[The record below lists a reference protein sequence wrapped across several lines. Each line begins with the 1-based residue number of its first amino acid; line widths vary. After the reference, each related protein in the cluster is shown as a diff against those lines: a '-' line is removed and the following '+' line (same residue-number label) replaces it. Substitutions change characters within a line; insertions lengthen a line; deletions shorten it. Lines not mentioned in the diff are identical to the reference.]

1 MKCYLAAIIIFSLA
15 FSVKGQEQLPDCTNP
30 QEVKLSVYNTFS
42 KNDSLESI
50 YYQEEDTY
58 TFWYKLT
65 VDGEGEIKYTLQK
78 LNDDDEYEVMYYK
91 YNGNNFCNDLMQK
104 KVKPK
109 SDSVFKVHPDYSYYI
124 SVLHISGKG
133 CGHQMEFNSIFHT
146 KHYSAIQNTCVE
158 EIAEEIKK
166 YELSPIVPRWV
177 NSLNWDKNQS
187 NITLKH
193 VPNKLQPIK
202 NNGISEPTSITIL
215 GSVINAKTKLPI
227 AIDVQFVLSDSSFSL
242 LNHPEHGF
250 SITAQN
256 QEHKIVAKVDK
267 LGYKSFQENFVIKH
281 DTNLVLLLSPIA
293 VGEKIVSHNIY
304 FQPNT
309 PVLKDKS
316 KAELEKIKQFLKE
329 NNNITIEIQGHTNG
343 NRRIKKDRKFAHLN
357 GEWNFSGTAKELS
370 QLRAEKVKKY
380 LEENGVNP
388 NQMTAKGYGGDKMI
402 VDNPKNMKE
411 AMKNIRVEIV
421 VIEQL
426 K

>member
-1 MKCYLAAIIIFSLA
+1 MKCFLTIIIIFSFA
-15 FSVKGQEQLPDCTNP
+15 FSIKGQGQLPDCTNS

-65 VDGEGEIKYTLQK
+65 ADGDGEIKYTLKK
-78 LNDDDEYEVMYYK
+78 LNSDDEYEVVYYE
-91 YNGNNFCNDLMQK
+91 YNGNNFCNDLMKQ

-109 SDSVFKVHPDYSYYI
+109 SDSVFKVHPDYNYYI

-133 CGHQMEFNSIFHT
+133 CGHQIEFSSTFHS

-158 EIAEEIKK
+158 EIAEEIQK
-166 YELSPIVPRWV
+166 YELSPVVPRWV

-193 VPNKLQPIK
+193 TPNKLQPIE
-202 NNGISEPTSITIL
+202 NSESEQTSITIL

-227 AIDVQFVLSDSSFSL
+227 AVDVQFVLSDSSFSL

-256 QEHKIVAKVDK
+256 QKHKVVVKVDK

-281 DTNLVLLLSPIA
+281 DTNLVLLLNPIA

-343 NRRIKKDRKFAHLN
+343 NRRIKKDRRFAHLD

-380 LEENGVNP
+380 LEENGINP

-402 VDNPKNMKE
+402 VEHPKNMKE

>member
-1 MKCYLAAIIIFSLA
+1 MKYFSAVIIA
-15 FSVKGQEQLPDCTNP
+15 FSFVFSIKGQEQLPDCTNP

-65 VDGEGEIKYTLQK
+65 VDGDGEIKYTLQK
-78 LNDDDEYEVMYYK
+78 LNSDDEYEVVYYE
-91 YNGNNFCNDLMQK
+91 YNGNNFCNDLMQQ

-109 SDSVFKVHPDYSYYI
+109 SGSVFKVHPDYSYYI

-133 CGHQMEFNSIFHT
+133 CGHQMKFSSIFHT

-158 EIAEEIKK
+158 EIAEEIQK
-166 YELSPIVPRWV
+166 YDLSPVIPRWI
-177 NSLNWDKNQS
+177 NTLTWNKNQS

-193 VPNKLQPIK
+193 TPNKLQPIK
-202 NNGISEPTSITIL
+202 NSESEQTSITIL

-227 AIDVQFVLSDSSFSL
+227 AVDVQLVLSDSSFSL
-242 LNHPEHGF
+242 LNHSEHGF

-256 QEHKIVAKVDK
+256 QEHKVVIKIDK

-329 NNNITIEIQGHTNG
+329 NDNITIEIQGHTNG

-421 VIEQL
+421 VIKQL

>member
-1 MKCYLAAIIIFSLA
+1 MNYFLTIIIIFSFI

-65 VDGEGEIKYTLQK
+65 VDGNGEIKYTLQK
-78 LNDDDEYEVMYYK
+78 LNSNDEYEVVYYE
-91 YNGNNFCNDLMQK
+91 YNGNNFCNDLMQQ

-109 SDSVFKVHPDYSYYI
+109 SGSVFKVHPDYSYYI

-133 CGHQMEFNSIFHT
+133 CGHQIEFSSILHT
-146 KHYSAIQNTCVE
+146 KHYLATQNACVE
-158 EIAEEIKK
+158 EIAEEIQKHQ
-166 YELSPIVPRWV
+166 LSPVIPRWV

-193 VPNKLQPIK
+193 TPNKLQPIK
-202 NNGISEPTSITIL
+202 NNDISEQTSITIL
-215 GSVINAKTKLPI
+215 GSVINAKTKVPI
-227 AIDVQFVLSDSSFSL
+227 AVDVQFVLSDSSFSL

-256 QEHKIVAKVDK
+256 QEHKVMVKVDK
-267 LGYKSFQENFVIKH
+267 LGYKSYQENFVIKY
-281 DTNLVLLLSPIA
+281 DTNLILLLTPIT

-304 FQPNT
+304 FHPNT

-329 NNNITIEIQGHTNG
+329 NNNISIEIQGHTNG
-343 NRRIKKDRKFAHLN
+343 NRRIKKDKKFAHLD

-402 VDNPKNMKE
+402 VEHPKNMRE